1 MSKIIVDQIQKTSGE
16 ALTWPAADGAAN
28 QVIET
33 DGSGTL
39 SFTTPSSGK
48 VGQIVQTVK
57 TTTTSSSSTS
67 YADIT
72 GMTVSIT
79 PTATSSKILVMT
91 SLTVCSSATY
101 TMMWQFVRGS
111 TAICIGTD
119 ATSNRT
125 ACTQHAQ
132 SQTARTTHN
141 MGMSFLDSPS
151 TTSATTYKLQWLVES
166 GSTVYL
172 NRTSADGDAVYTPR
186 CASTITVMEILA

>member
-1 MSKIIVDQIQKTSGE
+1 MSKIIVDQIQKTSGT

-48 VGQIVQTVK
+48 VGQIVETVK
-57 TTTTSSSSTS
+57 TTTTSSTS
-67 YADIT
+67 ASYVDMT

-91 SLTVCSSATY
+91 SLTVCGSATY
-101 TMMWQFVRGS
+101 SMMWQFVRGS
-111 TAICIGTD
+111 TPICIGTD
-119 ATSNRT
+119 ATSNRQN
-125 ACTQHAQ
+125 CTQHSQ
-132 SQTARTTHN
+132 SQTGRTTHN
-141 MGMSFLDSPS
+141 MGMSYLDSPS
-151 TTSATTYKLQWLVES
+151 TTSATTYKLQWLVE
-166 GSTVYL
+166 GSTTYL
-172 NRTSADGDAVYTPR
+172 NRTNSDNDAAYIPR

>member
-1 MSKIIVDQIQKTSGE
+1 MSKIIVDQIQKTSGT

-48 VGQIVQTVK
+48 VGQIVETVK
-57 TTTTSSSSTS
+57 TTTTSSTS
-67 YADIT
+67 ASYVDMT

-79 PTATSSKILVMT
+79 PTGTSSKILVMT
-91 SLTVCSSATY
+91 SLTVCGSATY
-101 TMMWQFVRGS
+101 SMMWQFVRGS
-111 TAICIGTD
+111 TPICIGTD
-119 ATSNRT
+119 ATSNRQN
-125 ACTQHAQ
+125 CTQHSQ
-132 SQTARTTHN
+132 SQTGRTTHN
-141 MGMSFLDSPS
+141 MGMSYLDSPS

-172 NRTSADGDAVYTPR
+172 NRTNSDNDAAYIPR

>member
-1 MSKIIVDQIQKTSGE
+1 MSKIIVDQIQKTSGT
-16 ALTWPAADGAAN
+16 ALTWPAADGIAD
-28 QVIET
+28 QVIKT
-33 DGSGTL
+33 DGSGAL
-39 SFTTPSSGK
+39 SFATPAAGK

-57 TTTTSSSSTS
+57 TTTTSTSSAS
-67 YADIT
+67 YVDMT
-72 GMTVSIT
+72 GMSVSIT

-91 SLTVCSSATY
+91 SITVCGSATY
-101 TMMWQFVRGS
+101 SMMWQFVRGS

-119 ATSNRT
+119 ATGNRT
-125 ACTQHAQ
+125 DCTQHSQ

-141 MGMSFLDSPS
+141 MGMSYLDSPS

-172 NRTSADGDAVYTPR
+172 NRTSADGDSVYTPR